1 MENLTMQELLDMQ
14 EKELSKLNVGDEIVG
29 KVSAIHNDRL
39 VLDLDVDFDGV
50 IPVSEL
56 NLQKDQF
63 IADVYKIDEEVK
75 GIITNISYKD
85 ATIKISKAKLEQ
97 LEDTKELYDA
107 MENHTKI
114 TVHAYKALDRGLY
127 VQYKSHSMF
136 MPISQID
143 TKFVKDTQDYVG
155 MDLECYIKELNPRKN
170 RIIVSHR
177 DVAQEIL
184 DEEKRERKERMK
196 AERERIKAKKEEEK
210 ARREAV
216 FATVKPGDK
225 LNGKVTNIMSYGAFI
240 DIGDVEG
247 LAHINNLSWTR
258 VESVES
264 VLNEGD
270 EVMVY
275 VESVDPES
283 QRISL
288 SLKDP
293 DQDPWKLVAD
303 ELSLDDEVEAKVLRI
318 IEKGAFLEV
327 KPGIEA
333 YMPISE
339 LAEERTEKVE
349 DVVNIGDV
357 VKAVIVKYNPESKRM
372 MLSMRAVRKPYQDL
386 EESATLGT
394 IAEALEGKIN

>member
-196 AERERIKAKKEEEK
+196 AERERIKAKKEEKK

-270 EVMVY
+270 EVVVY

-327 KPGIEA
+327 KPGVEA